1 MEQPSYLIIN
11 PLQLVLINEG
21 KNVEK
26 MSEIER
32 QFYKKLRKLK
42 NIDDNSIVMGY
53 PAIPFKAFIKKW
65 RNND

>member
-26 MSEIER
+26 MSEIEK

-42 NIDDNSIVMGY
+42 NIDDNLKRV
-53 PAIPFKAFIKKW
+53 KIKKW
-65 RNND
+65 LVDV

>member
-42 NIDDNSIVMGY
+42 NIDDNLKRV
-53 PAIPFKAFIKKW
+53 KIKKW
-65 RNND
+65 LVDV

>member
-21 KNVEK
+21 KNVKK
-26 MSEIER
+26 MSEIEK

-42 NIDDNSIVMGY
+42 NIDDNLKRV
-53 PAIPFKAFIKKW
+53 KIKKW
-65 RNND
+65 LVDV

>member
-26 MSEIER
+26 MSEIEK

-42 NIDDNSIVMGY
+42 NIDNNLKRM
-53 PAIPFKAFIKKW
+53 KIKKW
-65 RNND
+65 LVDV

>member
-42 NIDDNSIVMGY
+42 NIDDNLKRV
-53 PAIPFKAFIKKW
+53 KIKKW
-65 RNND
+65 LGDV

>member
-26 MSEIER
+26 MSEIEK

-42 NIDDNSIVMGY
+42 NIDDNLKRM
-53 PAIPFKAFIKKW
+53 KIKKW
-65 RNND
+65 LVDV